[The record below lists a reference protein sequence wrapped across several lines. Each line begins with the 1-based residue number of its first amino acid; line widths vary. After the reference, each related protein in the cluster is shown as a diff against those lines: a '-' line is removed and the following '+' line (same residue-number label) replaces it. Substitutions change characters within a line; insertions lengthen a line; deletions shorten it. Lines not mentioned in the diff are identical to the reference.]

1 MRAARLASSG
11 KADCISVSSAR
22 RVDLAAL
29 SFSAVIPLGR
39 SRNRIGLVL
48 LKGVHILGL
57 DIRTF
62 AGNAPERAA
71 DADAVLS
78 QLVGEGLR
86 PRISAVYP
94 LRAVAEALEAVAAG
108 QTVGKVVLEMA
119 NAC

>member
-1 MRAARLASSG
+1 MSDAFVAQAELTASRTEAEKAAAAAAAERATLLERLEQAEG
-11 KADCISVSSAR
+11 RAEDAVRRALEADV
-22 RVDLAAL
+22 
-29 SFSAVIPLGR
+29 
-39 SRNRIGLVL
+39 
-48 LKGVHILGL
+48 
-57 DIRTF
+57 
-62 AGNAPERAA
+62 RAA